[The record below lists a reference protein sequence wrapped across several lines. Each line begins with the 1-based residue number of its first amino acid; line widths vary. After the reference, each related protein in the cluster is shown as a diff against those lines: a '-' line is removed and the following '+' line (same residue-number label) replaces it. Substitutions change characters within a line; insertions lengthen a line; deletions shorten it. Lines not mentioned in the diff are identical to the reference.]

1 MPLQNSSNEQLPA
14 LELRAARPDEY
25 PHAAE
30 MRREMSVEQ
39 NNDFDA
45 RSSGWRA
52 RYCAYFSE
60 KQEAGKAQLFLAFD
74 GTKPVGM
81 TIVSL
86 LENYRTA
93 IFGVRFAYVNSVYV
107 YPPYRR
113 RGIARRLME
122 MALAWAREHECT
134 QVRLRASDDGRPLYE
149 QLGFRAS
156 TEMQLDL

>member
-1 MPLQNSSNEQLPA
+1 
-14 LELRAARPDEY
+14 
-25 PHAAE
+25 
-30 MRREMSVEQ
+30 MSVEH

-52 RYCAYFSE
+52 GYCTYFSE
-60 KQEAGKAQLFLAFD
+60 KQQAGKAQLFLAFD
-74 GTKPVGM
+74 GGKPVGM

-86 LENYRTA
+86 LDNYRTA
-93 IFGVRFAYVNSVYV
+93 AFGSRFAYVNSVYV
-107 YPPYRR
+107 YPAYRR

-122 MALAWAREHECT
+122 MALAWAREHRCS

>member
-1 MPLQNSSNEQLPA
+1 MPLQNSSNEPLPA
-14 LELRAARPDEY
+14 LELRRARLDEY

-30 MRREMSVEQ
+30 MRRQMSVEQ

-52 RYCAYFSE
+52 GYCAYFSE
-60 KQEAGKAQLFLAFD
+60 KQDAGAAQLFLAFD
-74 GTKPVGM
+74 GGKPVGM

-86 LENYRTA
+86 LDNYRTA
-93 IFGVRFAYVNSVYV
+93 AFGVRFAYVNSVYV
-107 YPPYRR
+107 YPQYRR

-122 MALAWAREHECT
+122 MALTWARENGCT
-134 QVRLRASDDGRPLYE
+134 QVRLRASNDGRPLYE